1 MVFSPGSMKPHQR
14 KVQSC
19 KKANGDVG
27 EQGGNRCEDLKE
39 RDVDL
44 TNRFLATT
52 AATSLTS
59 RRAVSHAVVAD
70 YSGVLGLQK

>member
-1 MVFSPGSMKPHQR
+1 MVFSPGSIKPHQR

-44 TNRFLATT
+44 TNRFLAQGWG
-52 AATSLTS
+52 ARDELS
-59 RRAVSHAVVAD
+59 
-70 YSGVLGLQK
+70 

>member
-44 TNRFLATT
+44 TNRFLAAGHFTP
-52 AATSLTS
+52 AARGRVTPI
-59 RRAVSHAVVAD
+59 
-70 YSGVLGLQK
+70 

>member
-44 TNRFLATT
+44 TNRFLVWLEKA
-52 AATSLTS
+52 
-59 RRAVSHAVVAD
+59 
-70 YSGVLGLQK
+70 GC

>member
-1 MVFSPGSMKPHQR
+1 MVFSPGSMKPYQR

-44 TNRFLATT
+44 TNRFLEEIHGDGARDD
-52 AATSLTS
+52 SGCS
-59 RRAVSHAVVAD
+59 SH
-70 YSGVLGLQK
+70 SLGLWEGQSR